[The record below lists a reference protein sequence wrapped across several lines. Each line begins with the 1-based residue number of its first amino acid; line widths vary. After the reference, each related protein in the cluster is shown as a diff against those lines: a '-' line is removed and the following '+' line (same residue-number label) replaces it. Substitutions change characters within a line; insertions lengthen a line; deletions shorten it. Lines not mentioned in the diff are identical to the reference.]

1 MTRATTLCTPV
12 IAKASGYRVMSAQR
26 GEGALSVRNNRTF
39 VKTASE
45 FGEIYHLGEKL
56 LRESTPCSRDP
67 RPSLRTGAVKGHP
80 HPCER

>member
-1 MTRATTLCTPV
+1 M
-12 IAKASGYRVMSAQR
+12 
-26 GEGALSVRNNRTF
+26 RNNRTF